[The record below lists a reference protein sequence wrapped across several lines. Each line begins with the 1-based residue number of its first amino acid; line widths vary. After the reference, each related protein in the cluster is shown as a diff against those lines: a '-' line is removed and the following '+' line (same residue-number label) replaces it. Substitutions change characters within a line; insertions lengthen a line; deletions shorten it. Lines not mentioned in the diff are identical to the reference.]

1 MLQSSVMMSEIIPGP
16 AYRIH
21 TPRLI
26 LRCWN
31 PGDAQHLKH
40 TIDENLEHLRPW
52 MPFAHAEPQELQAKI
67 ERLRTFRGNFDLGQD
82 FVYGVFNQDE
92 TRVLGGFGLHPRIG
106 LQALEMGYWI
116 HKDFTQQGLAT
127 EACAA
132 LIRVAF
138 EIEKV
143 KRIEIHCNPNNQAS
157 AAIPRKLGFTH
168 EATLHNRQEFLEDEH
183 RDLMIWSLFLKD
195 YPNSPASQ
203 IQIKAFDVIG
213 RAIIA

>member
-1 MLQSSVMMSEIIPGP
+1 MMNEIIPGP

-31 PGDAQHLKH
+31 PVDAPLLKH
-40 TIDENLEHLRPW
+40 AIDENLEHLRPW
-52 MPFAHAEPQELQAKI
+52 MPFAHAEPEKLQAKI
-67 ERLRTFRGNFDLGQD
+67 ERLRTFRGKFDLGQD

-92 TRVLGGFGLHPRIG
+92 TRVLGGCGLHTRIG
-106 LQALEMGYWI
+106 PQALEIGYWI

-127 EACAA
+127 EASAA

-143 KRIEIHCNPNNQAS
+143 KRIEIHCNPDNQAS

-168 EATLHNRQEFLEDEH
+168 EATLHHSQEFLEGEL
-183 RDLMIWSLFLKD
+183 RDLMIWTLFQED
-195 YPNSPASQ
+195 YPHSPAAHT
-203 IQIKAFDVIG
+203 QIKAFDVIG
-213 RAIIA
+213 RAIIE